1 MYKNK
6 NVMIDIET
14 LSTSPN
20 AIILTIGAIVFE
32 TDETIDLKV
41 LETDKAFY
49 RKVSIQSCKDLNMDI
64 DSDTEKWWN
73 QQNDKTRYEAIDD
86 PTNRLPIQT
95 VLKEFSEWLK
105 INTIN
110 NFKIWANSPSFDCV
124 ILKEAYKAC
133 KLPLPW
139 KFWLE
144 RDIRTLFD
152 ITDIKSY
159 DLPNSN
165 KHNALYDCYR
175 QISGVQQSYQ
185 KLI

>member
-1 MYKNK
+1 MYK

-20 AIILTIGAIVFE
+20 AVILTIGAIVFD
-32 TDETIDLKV
+32 TKDTIHLNE
-41 LETDKAFY
+41 LETNKAFY
-49 RKVSIQSCKDLNMDI
+49 RKITLQSCKDLNMDI
-64 DSDTEKWWN
+64 DSATEKWWS
-73 QQNDKTRYEAIDD
+73 QQDESVRYEAIDD
-86 PTNRLPIQT
+86 PKNRLPIQIA
-95 VLKEFSEWLK
+95 LKEFSDWLK
-105 INTIN
+105 IHTTE

-124 ILKEAYKAC
+124 ILKEAYKLC
-133 KLPLPW
+133 NLKLPW

-159 DLPNSN
+159 DLPDSN

>member
-1 MYKNK
+1 MYK

-20 AIILTIGAIVFE
+20 AVILTIGAIVFE
-32 TDETIDLKV
+32 TTDTISLNE

-49 RKVSIQSCKDLNMDI
+49 KKITIQSCKDLNMVI
-64 DSDTEKWWN
+64 DEATEKWWN
-73 QQNDKTRYEAIDD
+73 QQDESVRYEAIED
-86 PTNRLPIQT
+86 PENRYDIHR
-95 VLKEFSEWLK
+95 VLKALSSWLK
-105 INTIN
+105 IHAIENV
-110 NFKIWANSPSFDCV
+110 KVWANSPSFDCV

-133 KLPLPW
+133 NLPLPW

-152 ITDIKSY
+152 ITNFKTNT
-159 DLPNSN
+159 LPPML

-175 QISGVQQSYQ
+175 QIVGVQQCCQ